1 MKVLVVEDNP
11 EKLSEIKDVLNGIG
25 FDIKIKDCNS
35 IISFS
40 AEINKETFDLVVVD
54 LVLPIFGE
62 TVLDKPQDVT
72 SRMVEIIRDYDSK
85 NYKTPV
91 IAITQF
97 SDSAESN
104 FSNLNRHDINV
115 ITYEQGSEDWKK
127 SFIRKIVSCIP
138 KVTYDFIIVCAL
150 EKEAE
155 SYIEAGYT
163 KPKTS

>member
-97 SDSAESN
+97 SDSA
-104 FSNLNRHDINV
+104 
-115 ITYEQGSEDWKK
+115 
-127 SFIRKIVSCIP
+127 
-138 KVTYDFIIVCAL
+138 
-150 EKEAE
+150 
-155 SYIEAGYT
+155 
-163 KPKTS
+163 